1 MAVQNQDQKFFEII
15 KPGTN
20 YEFIGRHEVLDRSVH
35 RADGDHGRHASLNA
49 YVIKSRGHLL
59 NWGVDFRGG
68 SEILIEF
75 SRPVDAGDDAQ
86 DAGGERL
93 PRRRRRQVRG
103 PDRAEEVELPGAR
116 GRRVGRV
123 RAAGQA
129 DPRVAGQGRRRARSK
144 RFEWSEGGDK
154 IYLRYDRPVEPSVLG
169 NSLKAIG
176 VNTTQ
181 VQGFGRADD
190 NTYEVTLV
198 GLDSE
203 IRRGT
208 STRKL
213 GAGAVSAIPKVESVG
228 AKAGKQLKADGVK
241 SLLYAILL
249 IMVYIAFRFDLRYGP
264 GTVVAL
270 LHDAVITIGAFAV
283 TYKEFSLTTV
293 AAVLTI
299 IGFSMNDTIVV
310 FDRIRENAARLRDR
324 RFDRVVN
331 QSINETLS
339 RTILTSATVF
349 FVTLAMNI
357 FGVGVI
363 RDFAFAM
370 NVGVIV
376 GTYSSIFIASPILIW
391 LNDKYTATQRKQ
403 QSRQRAA
410 AAARRRRARRA
421 VERSALAQVH
431 AAAEIS
437 TGAAVIASAC
447 ERIAWHAPS
456 IDESK
461 AAALA
466 TAMRIRPLTARLLVA
481 RGIVEADLAAR
492 FLAPRLADLRPP
504 DGMADLP
511 RARRAADGG
520 ARGAARRSACSATT
534 TSTASPRPPS

>member
-1 MAVQNQDQKFFEII
+1 MAQNSDQKFVEIVH
-15 KPGTN
+15 PHSN
-20 YEFIGRHEVLDRSVH
+20 YEFIGKQRYWIGLSIVLTLLTIVMLP
-35 RADGDHGRHASLNA
+35 LNA
-49 YVIKSRGHLL
+49 FVIKSRGHML

-75 SRPVDAGDDAQ
+75 SKPVEAGEIRKTLGEIGHHDA
-86 DAGGERL
+86 
-93 PRRRRRQVRG
+93 
-103 PDRAEEVELPGAR
+103 EV
-116 GRRVGRV
+116 VKY
-123 RAAGQA
+123 A
-129 DPRVAGQGRRRARSK
+129 DPTGQKQWNYMVRLGAVSVVSEQQAKQIRESLGREGEATLK
-144 RFEWSEGGDK
+144 RFDWSEGGDK
-154 IYLRYDRPVEPSVLG
+154 IYLRYDRPVDPATLG

-176 VNTTQ
+176 VATTQ
-181 VQGFGRADD
+181 VQNFGRADE

-203 IRRGT
+203 IRRALDA
-208 STRKL
+208 KL
-213 GAGAVSAIPKVESVG
+213 GAGAVAAIPQVESVG
-228 AKAGKQLKADGVK
+228 AKAGKQLQFDGAR

-270 LHDAVITIGAFAV
+270 LHDAILVIGAFAV

-299 IGFSMNDTIVV
+299 IGFSMNDTVVV

-391 LNDKYTATQRKQ
+391 LNDKYVASQKKQQASGRTQR
-403 QSRQRAA
+403 RTR
-410 AAARRRRARRA
+410 
-421 VERSALAQVH
+421 
-431 AAAEIS
+431 
-437 TGAAVIASAC
+437 
-447 ERIAWHAPS
+447 
-456 IDESK
+456 ESD
-461 AAALA
+461 
-466 TAMRIRPLTARLLVA
+466 T
-481 RGIVEADLAAR
+481 DL
-492 FLAPRLADLRPP
+492 DV
-504 DGMADLP
+504 
-511 RARRAADGG
+511 
-520 ARGAARRSACSATT
+520 
-534 TSTASPRPPS
+534 